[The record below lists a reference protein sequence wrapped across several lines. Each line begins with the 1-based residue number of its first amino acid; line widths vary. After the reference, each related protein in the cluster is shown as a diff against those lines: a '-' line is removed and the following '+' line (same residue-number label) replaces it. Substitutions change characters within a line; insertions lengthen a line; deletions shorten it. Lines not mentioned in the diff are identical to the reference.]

1 MEYDPKPSFFMRE
14 GVLRPA
20 CGSFA
25 SNDLPA
31 VSKMRT
37 HSRLPDTN
45 ELESSLISKLRDIP
59 GEQLAS
65 LGQCHF

>member
-1 MEYDPKPSFFMRE
+1 
-14 GVLRPA
+14 
-20 CGSFA
+20 
-25 SNDLPA
+25 

-59 GEQLAS
+59 GERLAS
-65 LGQCHF
+65 LNQGHMRLC